1 MCGGIEAEPV
11 MLGQTI
17 GGQIQTDRATS
28 TDVVLMINH
37 LSVCLFV
44 LSSLFILLWSLWI
57 IVASYS

>member
-17 GGQIQTDRATS
+17 GGQIQTDQATS
-28 TDVVLMINH
+28 TDVVLMINR

-44 LSSLFILLWSLWI
+44 CVVVKPFHFIMRLVVFKI
-57 IVASYS
+57 